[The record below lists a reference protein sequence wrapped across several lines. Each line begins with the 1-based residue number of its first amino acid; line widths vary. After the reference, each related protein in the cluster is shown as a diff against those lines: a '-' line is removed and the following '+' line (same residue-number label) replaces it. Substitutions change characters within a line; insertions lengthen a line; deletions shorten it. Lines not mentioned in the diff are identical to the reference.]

1 VSRRGCLLAPLS
13 ALDDVDDRAV
23 DEIRAPVIG

>member
-1 VSRRGCLLAPLS
+1 VSRRGFLLAPLP
-13 ALDDVDDRAV
+13 APDDVDDRAV